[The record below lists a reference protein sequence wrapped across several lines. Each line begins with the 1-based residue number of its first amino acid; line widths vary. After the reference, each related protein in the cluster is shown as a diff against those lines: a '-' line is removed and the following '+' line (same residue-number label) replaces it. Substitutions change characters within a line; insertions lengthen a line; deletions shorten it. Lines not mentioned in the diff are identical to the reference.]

1 MILKY
6 FFTTQRPQSSNCY

>member
-6 FFTTQRPQSSNCY
+6 FFITQRPQSSNCY